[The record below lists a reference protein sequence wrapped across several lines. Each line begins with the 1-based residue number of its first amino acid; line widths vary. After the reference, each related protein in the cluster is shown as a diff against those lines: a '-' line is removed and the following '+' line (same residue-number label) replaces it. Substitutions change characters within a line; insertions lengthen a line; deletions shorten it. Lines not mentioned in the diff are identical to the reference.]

1 MTTNEEPSVP
11 TSTAAETIARVCEP
25 IQRYTRTWML
35 AKSTDAYGVALGFGS
50 GAQFWVVGRAGVL
63 GSCPVEVAAAAI
75 AFEPLYKVSEA
86 WHGVPP
92 GLTHYD
98 VALRYRRIVT
108 EWGERLLAD
117 TDPDRLE
124 HIDALGRRIVD
135 AAPGAL
141 GAIFTGWRSLDIP
154 ASLPARAGLTLH
166 LIRELR
172 GAAHIAAI
180 LACGLTPLDAVLAAT
195 QAPPRTG
202 PLYAARM
209 GWQGPFRDPVEVRA
223 QRVAAEELTNRILE
237 PYFYHLTPEELASFG
252 EAVESVCT
260 AVI

>member
-202 PLYAARM
+202 PLTRRAWVGRVRSVTRSRYELSAWRPKSSRIGYSSPTSTTSRPRNSRRSARR
-209 GWQGPFRDPVEVRA
+209 WSPCAP
-223 QRVAAEELTNRILE
+223 
-237 PYFYHLTPEELASFG
+237 P
-252 EAVESVCT
+252 
-260 AVI
+260 